1 MAKIMKDI
9 SWITRWA
16 ITSIN
21 FIPINRIKCY
31 WVSITSIFA
40 FIKNRVCNKGG
51 LFLLFVSGPRPTLN
65 LKKTWMKKKNCFHF
79 FFAKPTDPNF
89 YVRISRN
96 NIFPR
101 LVNKIRTSN
110 NPSFVL
116 DDRNNLRGMLV
127 L

>member
-1 MAKIMKDI
+1 MIQEPHIFFLALGRPFFIVCFWSPTDPKFEKNLDEKKII
-9 SWITRWA
+9 
-16 ITSIN
+16 
-21 FIPINRIKCY
+21 
-31 WVSITSIFA
+31 
-40 FIKNRVCNKGG
+40 
-51 LFLLFVSGPRPTLN
+51 LFS
-65 LKKTWMKKKNCFHF
+65 F
-79 FFAKPTDPNF
+79 FSSSKPTDPNF

-110 NPSFVL
+110 NPNFVL